1 MPKGLKRYYGRGH
14 LHFITFSCYGRRP
27 LLRAVRA
34 KNLFL
39 KELARVRREYA
50 FALVGYVVMP
60 EHVHL
65 LVSEPKKGT
74 PSTVLQMLKQR
85 VSRKMRQKKTGYGIA
100 QVRFHFLRRRR
111 VFRSSGRR
119 DSTIS
124 MSTRRERDARNSIT
138 CTAIRWHGSW
148 YVVRKIGRGAVI
160 CSMKKAKRG

>member
-27 LLRAVRA
+27 LLRAVGA

-50 FALVGYVVMP
+50 FGLVGYVVMP

-85 VSRKMRQKKTGYGIA
+85 VSRKMRQKKRGYGIS
-100 QVRFHFLRRRR
+100 QVRLPFLEA
-111 VFRSSGRR
+111 G
-119 DSTIS
+119 
-124 MSTRRERDARNSIT
+124 
-138 CTAIRWHGSW
+138 
-148 YVVRKIGRGAVI
+148 
-160 CSMKKAKRG
+160 

>member
-65 LVSEPKKGT
+65 LVSEPKKRT

-85 VSRKMRQKKTGYGIA
+85 VSRKMRQKKTGYSDSAGALAISGGPSSA
-100 QVRFHFLRRRR
+100 ILAGALLRFQCVHREKE
-111 VFRSSGRR
+111 
-119 DSTIS
+119 
-124 MSTRRERDARNSIT
+124 TREA
-138 CTAIRWHGSW
+138 
-148 YVVRKIGRGAVI
+148 
-160 CSMKKAKRG
+160 

>member
-85 VSRKMRQKKTGYGIA
+85 VSRKMRQQKD
-100 QVRFHFLRRRR
+100 RL
-111 VFRSSGRR
+111 
-119 DSTIS
+119 
-124 MSTRRERDARNSIT
+124 RNSPSALTIF
-138 CTAIRWHGSW
+138 
-148 YVVRKIGRGAVI
+148 
-160 CSMKKAKRG
+160 